1 MHLFTQIFLKILYSL
16 HHVSQR
22 FFYPLYLICLKRA
35 IILHLLIHLKSTRHD
50 IIHAQD
56 PLSLQCARVLKYL
69 QGTKLALT
77 VHGFLAAET
86 LIKFKSSS
94 LFLKNFLL
102 AEEKKAYSLADQ
114 ITCVEARRKKH
125 VLKLI
130 NNSRKV
136 ISQANFID
144 GSMFKKKP
152 AKFFD
157 AALPTFRFK
166 ILNPKRLIESSDL
179 STYLDAAN
187 RVQQVRNDIAFIL
200 TGSGHLKKQIREEI
214 RKRKLKNAFLF
225 DPIPHHVM
233 PVAYNSV
240 DLIVITSRPI
250 GGVTEGIS
258 ISILEAMASEKP
270 VIASAVGGS
279 LSIISDGQDGY
290 LIPPSDPVTLAE
302 KILELI
308 ENKTLRIEMGR
319 NARKKILLK
328 YERDEAIERILMIYQ
343 KTLQNTY

>member
-1 MHLFTQIFLKILYSL
+1 
-16 HHVSQR
+16 
-22 FFYPLYLICLKRA
+22 
-35 IILHLLIHLKSTRHD
+35 
-50 IIHAQD
+50 
-56 PLSLQCARVLKYL
+56 
-69 QGTKLALT
+69 
-77 VHGFLAAET
+77 
-86 LIKFKSSS
+86 
-94 LFLKNFLL
+94 
-102 AEEKKAYSLADQ
+102 
-114 ITCVEARRKKH
+114 
-125 VLKLI
+125 
-130 NNSRKV
+130 
-136 ISQANFID
+136 
-144 GSMFKKKP
+144 
-152 AKFFD
+152 D

-250 GGVTEGIS
+250 GGVIEGIS